1 MKHYTSVL
9 CLYCDILITTY
20 SHRLH
25 EMNLKYQNKY
35 CIIKTLFRNLKVCRY
50 ANYSGFELKTCT

>member
-9 CLYCDILITTY
+9 CLYCDVLITTY

-35 CIIKTLFRNLKVCRY
+35 CIKTLFRNLKVCRY
-50 ANYSGFELKTCT
+50 ANSLGFELKTSA

>member
-9 CLYCDILITTY
+9 CLYCDLLITTY

-25 EMNLKYQNKY
+25 EMNLKYQNKILY
-35 CIIKTLFRNLKVCRY
+35 NKDIIQE
-50 ANYSGFELKTCT
+50 S

>member
-1 MKHYTSVL
+1 MKHYTNVL

-25 EMNLKYQNKY
+25 EMNLKYQNKDF
-35 CIIKTLFRNLKVCRY
+35 IIKTLFKNLKVCRY
-50 ANYSGFELKTCT
+50 AKYSGFELKRCS

>member
-9 CLYCDILITTY
+9 CLYCDIVITTY

-25 EMNLKYQNKY
+25 EMNLKYQKKY
-35 CIIKTLFRNLKVCRY
+35 FIIKTLFRNFKVFRY
-50 ANYSGFELKTCT
+50 AKYLGFELKTCT

>member
-1 MKHYTSVL
+1 MKHCTSVL

-35 CIIKTLFRNLKVCRY
+35 FIIETLFGNLKVCRY
-50 ANYSGFELKTCT
+50 AKYPGFELKTCT